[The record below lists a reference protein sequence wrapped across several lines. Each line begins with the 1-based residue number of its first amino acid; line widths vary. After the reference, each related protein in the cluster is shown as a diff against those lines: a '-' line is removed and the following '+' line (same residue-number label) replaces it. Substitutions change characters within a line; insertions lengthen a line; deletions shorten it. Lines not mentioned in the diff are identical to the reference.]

1 MIELLYNERRFD
13 YDIYSLTK
21 AFFPQEDIRQSLMEE
36 TGEKETDKEAD
47 KETGADDEYKRLQIL
62 YTDNGVSLRYLS
74 SLTAAP
80 LSRTVQWPES
90 ADRSR
95 QKNSTKR
102 LLYRLWQEV
111 TGKNLPWGTLSGIRP
126 VKLFVGMLEEGLT
139 AEEIRRLATEEY
151 LLSQG
156 RLEKSLQI
164 AEREISLL
172 SKLDVSQGYSL
183 YIGLP
188 FCPTICL
195 YCSFGSALYSKWV
208 GQLDT
213 YLAAVEKELRFIGSC
228 MQGRHLQTVYIGGGT
243 PTVLTAEQLE
253 RLLAM
258 IERYFDR
265 NDLLEMTV
273 EAGRPDSITRE
284 KLEVLRSGGVD
295 RISINPQTKHDDTL
309 RLIGRHHTAQQVE
322 EAMRLAR
329 EVGFTNIN
337 MDLIAGLPSE
347 NIGHLAETLSWVKEM
362 LPESLTVHALAIKRA
377 SALAGNTE
385 RFRFCLREEDD
396 VMGLVDREAAA
407 IGLQP
412 YYLYRQKNIT
422 GNLENIGYA
431 RAGRES
437 LYNMLI
443 MEEKQCIMAVG
454 AGAITK
460 LVRGSV
466 VERIEN
472 VKDVKEYLGRID
484 EMIERK
490 RRIVS
495 WLNQ

>member
-13 YDIYSLTK
+13 YDIHSLTK
-21 AFFPQEDIRQSLMEE
+21 AFFPQEEIRQGLLQEQS
-36 TGEKETDKEAD
+36 KEQGKVSVEMQTPTDD
-47 KETGADDEYKRLQIL
+47 SCPRLEIR
-62 YTDNGVSLRYLS
+62 YTDTGVWLRYTSASDATLV
-74 SLTAAP
+74 
-80 LSRTVQWPES
+80 RTEQWQAG
-90 ADRSR
+90 ADRSQ
-95 QKNSTKR
+95 QKNCTKR

-111 TGKNLPWGTLSGIRP
+111 TGKSLPWGTLSGIRP
-126 VKLFVGMLEEGLT
+126 VKLFVGMLEEGMT
-139 AEEIRRLATEEY
+139 EPQIRGLATEEY
-151 LLSQG
+151 LLSQE

-164 AEREISLL
+164 AKREISLL
-172 SKLDVSQGYSL
+172 SKLDFERGYSL
-183 YIGLP
+183 YVGLP

-195 YCSFGSALYSKWV
+195 YCSFGSALYAKWAD
-208 GQLDT
+208 QLDA
-213 YLAAVEKELRFIGSC
+213 YLAAVEKELRFVSEC
-228 MQGRHLQTVYIGGGT
+228 MQGRRLQTVYIGGGT
-243 PTVLTAEQLE
+243 PTVLSAVQLE

-258 IERYFDR
+258 IGQYFD
-265 NDLLEMTV
+265 LSEVQEMTV
-273 EAGRPDSITRE
+273 EAGRPDSITIE
-284 KLEVLRSGGVD
+284 KLEALRRGRVD
-295 RISINPQTKHDDTL
+295 RISINPQTKHDETL
-309 RLIGRHHTAQQVE
+309 RLIGRHHTAAQVE